1 MWIISR
7 LSFPLLYKVSDFLY
21 YLLYYVFSYRKKVV
35 RENLKLAFPK
45 MNKVDRTK
53 IEKKYY
59 KFLCDLFLESFK
71 SMNIDLEEINLRYKF
86 KNPELLNELYN
97 KNKSIILFFN
107 FSSINFIHFWK
118 R

>member
-45 MNKVDRTK
+45 MNKVDIK
-53 IEKKYY
+53 NLVSEILLSVGLKPEDGEK
-59 KFLCDLFLESFK
+59 
-71 SMNIDLEEINLRYKF
+71 
-86 KNPELLNELYN
+86 
-97 KNKSIILFFN
+97 
-107 FSSINFIHFWK
+107 FIHEFS
-118 R
+118 

>member
-53 IEKKYY
+53 TNE
-59 KFLCDLFLESFK
+59 
-71 SMNIDLEEINLRYKF
+71 NPNTF
-86 KNPELLNELYN
+86 KNV
-97 KNKSIILFFN
+97 
-107 FSSINFIHFWK
+107 NFI
-118 R
+118 